1 MNCPNCG
8 SELKEGAK
16 FCVECGAPV
25 PETMPEAP
33 VALEEPVE
41 ALPEQVEEPVPAEE
55 PTPVEEPVPAE
66 EPTPVEEPVQAEEP
80 VKVEEPVRVEE
91 PAPKTPAAAPVV
103 PVAPEA
109 PAAPEK
115 AAEPEATDSRM
126 LLTTAQYFFLT
137 ILFQIPIIGLVFLF
151 VWGLGQP
158 KNLSL
163 KRFSLAMLLM
173 RLIEWVISLAVMIFT
188 LLIATGVIPGL
199 SFQWPITF

>member
-91 PAPKTPAAAPVV
+91 PAPKTPAAAP
-103 PVAPEA
+103 
-109 PAAPEK
+109 EK

>member
-41 ALPEQVEEPVPAEE
+41 ALPEQ
-55 PTPVEEPVPAE
+55 VEEPVPAE

-173 RLIEWVISLAVMIFT
+173 RLIEWVISLAVTIFT

>member
-41 ALPEQVEEPVPAEE
+41 ALPEQ
-55 PTPVEEPVPAE
+55 VEEPVPAE